1 MVSQAL
7 LRRQGQCFIL
17 QDTCLTF
24 RRALGLTNKG
34 MGLGED
40 FKVDSWSQEDC
51 RRVDGMGWGL
61 RQPSC
66 SRGMASSSDGGLK
79 EAMTYCQRLVKEKE
93 YENYLWCSQLKPE
106 YRAPIIALR
115 ALGIEIQAV
124 QEHART
130 EMLLMMRYQWWKDSV
145 RKAFEVTQSYEMS
158 QPVMKAVSELVR
170 QATISKYRVMRMIDA
185 HETDALRTSPMVSMG
200 ELEDYAEGT
209 CSQLLYMQLEACGLA
224 TAATEHAASHL
235 GKAIGL
241 SQVLRNAVVYLKKGK
256 TYFPEDICKK
266 YGVTPT
272 EFLVND
278 SPSDVAFE
286 VAKVAKAHLDA
297 ARTHEVIEPEAA
309 PLFNQALSV
318 ELYLNA
324 LEKANFDIFS
334 ASMHRGGYLPVEY
347 LIKLKWRMMREE
359 W

>member
-1 MVSQAL
+1 MN
-7 LRRQGQCFIL
+7 L
-17 QDTCLTF
+17 QQEACLMFRSVLGSVNGTCLGWDLNLAESF
-24 RRALGLTNKG
+24 SRR
-34 MGLGED
+34 
-40 FKVDSWSQEDC
+40 DS
-51 RRVDGMGWGL
+51 RRVDDGGRW
-61 RQPSC
+61 
-66 SRGMASSSDGGLK
+66 SRGMATAPASPDAGLK
-79 EAMTYCQRLVKEKE
+79 EAMGYCQNLVREKE

-106 YRAPIIALR
+106 YRAPIVALR
-115 ALGIEIQAV
+115 ALGIEMQGV

-145 RKAFEVTQSYEMS
+145 RKAFEATQSYEMS
-158 QPVMKAVSELVR
+158 QPVMKAVSEVVR
-170 QATISKYRVMRMIDA
+170 HAGVSKYRVMRMIDA
-185 HETDALRTSPMVSMG
+185 FEMDGLRTSPMASME

-209 CSQLLYMQLEACGLA
+209 CSQLLYMQLEACDLA

-241 SQVLRNAVVYLKKGK
+241 SLVLRNAAVYLQKGK
-256 TYFPEDICKK
+256 TYFPEDVCKK
-266 YGVTPT
+266 YGVTPHD
-272 EFLVND
+272 FLVDD

-297 ARTHEVIEPEAA
+297 ARTHEVIEPQAV

-318 ELYLNA
+318 ELYLDA

-334 ASMHRGGYLPVEY
+334 RSMHRGGYLPVAY
-347 LIKLKWRMMREE
+347 LIKLKWRMIRGE

>member
-1 MVSQAL
+1 MVSHVL

-34 MGLGED
+34 IGLGED

-93 YENYLWCSQLKPE
+93 YEHYLWCSQLKPE

-145 RKAFEVTQSYEMS
+145 RKAFEATQSYEMS

-185 HETDALRTSPMVSMG
+185 HETDALRTSPMVSMR

-241 SQVLRNAVVYLKKGK
+241 SQVLRNAWC
-256 TYFPEDICKK
+256 T
-266 YGVTPT
+266 
-272 EFLVND
+272 
-278 SPSDVAFE
+278 
-286 VAKVAKAHLDA
+286 
-297 ARTHEVIEPEAA
+297 
-309 PLFNQALSV
+309 
-318 ELYLNA
+318 
-324 LEKANFDIFS
+324 
-334 ASMHRGGYLPVEY
+334 
-347 LIKLKWRMMREE
+347 
-359 W
+359 